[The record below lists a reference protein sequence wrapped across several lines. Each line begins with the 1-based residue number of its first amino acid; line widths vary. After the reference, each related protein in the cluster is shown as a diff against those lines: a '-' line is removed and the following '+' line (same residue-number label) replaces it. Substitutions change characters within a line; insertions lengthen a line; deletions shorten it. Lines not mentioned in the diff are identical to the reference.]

1 MEREIQMAQ
10 LQRDDVGEK
19 MKLELQQAINSY
31 NEALLEVRLTQKAQG
46 QSEENLRV
54 SRDNYDV
61 GMETISDYLEAQT
74 IWRNAQAEH
83 ITAKTK
89 LEIRKTEYL
98 KASGNL

>member
-1 MEREIQMAQ
+1 ME
-10 LQRDDVGEK
+10 
-19 MKLELQQAINSY
+19 LELQQAISSY
-31 NEALLEVRLTQKAQG
+31 NETVLEVRLTQQALE
-46 QSEENLRV
+46 QSEENMRI
-54 SRDNYDV
+54 SRDHYDA

-98 KASGNL
+98 KASGNI